1 MPLPT
6 SGPISFVD
14 FVIEQE
20 LPGAGAPQQLNTMGV
35 IFGVSFTE
43 DGSNSLGMN
52 EFYGKSS
59 ETYDIY
65 EGFLNGQPPL
75 VNYAVTFQP
84 SNPFN
89 SSIGGSCF
97 TKQTGPPGLK
107 IGQVLTMYPSA
118 QFLGFAGPNC
128 GDDGFEPL

>member
-43 DGSNSLGMN
+43 DGSNSLGMD

-65 EGFLNGQPPL
+65 NAFVEGQGDTY
-75 VNYAVTFQP
+75 YAVPFQS
-84 SNPFN
+84 SNPFQ
-89 SSIGGSCF
+89 SSFGGSCF
-97 TKQTGPPGLK
+97 TKQTGPPGIK
-107 IGQVLTMYPSA
+107 IGQVLSFYPTA
-118 QFLGFAGPNC
+118 QFLGFAGPTC
-128 GDDGFEPL
+128 GDDGFEPF